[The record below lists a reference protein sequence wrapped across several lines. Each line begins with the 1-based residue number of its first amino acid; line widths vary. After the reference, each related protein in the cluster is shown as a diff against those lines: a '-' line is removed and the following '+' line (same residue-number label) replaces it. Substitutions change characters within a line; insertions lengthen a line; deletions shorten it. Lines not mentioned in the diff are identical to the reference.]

1 MLILRGTLRAAMTL
15 PGRTDK
21 KSGEIYQPRDV
32 LQVETLDARGLVQ
45 MSTITVPDLGNYPE
59 KIGQTVNVPVRAWAA
74 GAVVNFIFDNVQGA
88 AA

>member
-21 KSGEIYQPRDV
+21 KTGEVYKPRDV

-45 MSTITVPDLGNYPE
+45 MSTITVPELGTYPAKVGE
-59 KIGQTVNVPVRAWAA
+59 TVNLPVRAWAS
-74 GAVVNFIFDNVQGA
+74 GAVVNFMYENMPGA
-88 AA
+88 A

>member
-21 KSGEIYQPRDV
+21 KSGEIYKPRDV

-45 MSTITVPDLGNYPE
+45 MSTITVPDLGTYPA
-59 KIGQTVNVPVRAWAA
+59 KIGEVVNLPVRAWAQN
-74 GAVVNFIFDNVQGA
+74 AVVNFMFENVQVAG
-88 AA
+88 